1 MILLTK
7 WFKVKGLKWI
17 IMLKTLD
24 TLTTLTANF
33 ECNMFLIAN
42 PYVSFIT
49 CLFSFNHAYLTGYR
63 FINV

>member
-1 MILLTK
+1 MKLLTK

-42 PYVSFIT
+42 PYVYLYYMFIFFQS
-49 CLFSFNHAYLTGYR
+49 CLPYR